1 MTDVLTL
8 IIPSLLGLITGGLSA
23 YLTYRATKS
32 RLDADASTR
41 ASQVD
46 INLTEATQKI
56 VDSAG
61 NQITNIE
68 KVMEERITNVQK
80 TAELALKEVNIVT
93 KTLKDA
99 QEKILTCTRLVCELY
114 TGAVKLIEQ
123 LDNAEILPIFVLPEV
138 DKEIK
143 DLIDKNG
150 WH

>member
-1 MTDVLTL
+1 MTDALTL

-23 YLTYRATKS
+23 YLTYRATKG

-46 INLTEATQKI
+46 VNLTEATQKI

-61 NQITNIE
+61 KQITNIE
-68 KVMEERITNVQK
+68 KVMEKRIANVQK
-80 TAELALKEVNIVT
+80 TAELALKEVGMVKN
-93 KTLKDA
+93 TLKDA
-99 QEKILTCTRLVCELY
+99 QEQILTLTRLVCELY
-114 TGAVKLIEQ
+114 TGALKLIEQ
-123 LDNAEILPIFVLPEV
+123 LNKANISPTFILPEV
-138 DKEIK
+138 DKTIK